1 MRSWVLLA
9 ALLASATASATARA
23 QELPTAET
31 AMAAVISNALAPA
44 SYGDWRYS
52 WTAVSSRVSY
62 LMHWHLYGPE
72 TGDETTIKRNGW
84 ISASGQQIG
93 VSAYGEGDTV
103 SSLTFEIN
111 RWRFSDSDHD
121 ALVAALAANDVAM
134 VETARRA
141 PPEFYHTDTPV
152 IVYSL
157 TAPGRDPGVLTR
169 TESCTSPG
177 SAAAR
182 RCEVSYELALGG

>member
-1 MRSWVLLA
+1 MRPWVLLA
-9 ALLASATASATARA
+9 ALLTGATTVSPARA
-23 QELPTAET
+23 QEQQSAEA
-31 AMAAVISNALAPA
+31 AMAAVIRNALAPA

-52 WTAVSSRVSY
+52 WSAVSSRISS

-72 TGDETTIKRNGW
+72 TGDETSIKRNGW

-93 VSAYGEGDTV
+93 VSAHGEGDTV
-103 SSLTFEIN
+103 LSLTFEIKK
-111 RWRFSDSDHD
+111 WRFVESDHD
-121 ALVAALAANDVAM
+121 ALAAALAADDVAM

-152 IVYSL
+152 VVYSL
-157 TAPGRDPGVLTR
+157 TAPERDPGILTR
-169 TESCTSPG
+169 TESCTSPR
-177 SAAAR
+177 SAAAQ